1 MGTWQKRARIVL
13 AIFGVAVA
21 VVVYQSIGERRIST
35 APAAA
40 PRTDPKAQFE
50 VQQGE
55 AQRLRA
61 GERDFSIK
69 FARSLAYDDG
79 SQKMFEVTITVNKPD
94 GRAYVV
100 TAGEAT
106 AGKDQRERQLAGHV
120 RLKVSDGFEMT
131 TDRASHNQDDSIVR
145 APGAIAFSKGHM
157 TGSGGNATYDQTR
170 DILTITEQAKV
181 NMSDDK
187 GQPTTDF
194 NAGTAV
200 LDRQQNTLT
209 LDGQAHVLR
218 NQQVIDADHVLTRLS
233 DDEQIVQYLELRNN
247 ARVTGGA
254 SIDSMSARDIDM
266 DYSDD
271 GQALERVVLNGGAGV
286 AMKSSS
292 GPGRQ
297 IVGES
302 LEVRLAP
309 DGAIVALV
317 GRDKVRLDLP
327 ASGDT
332 PAGSISADTLEG
344 TGEAGRGLTAT
355 DFRGKVEYRE
365 AGKRGAMDRVVRAQS
380 LTAMLVDDAI
390 SDATF
395 KERVTFEDQGLS
407 ARAAEI
413 SYQPKANK
421 ITLRG
426 TDAGGPPHVSVDQ
439 ISIDARMIDVGLEG
453 RQISATE
460 VKTTLAPQKTG
471 QARDSA
477 SSGVAIPGL
486 LKQDQIANIN
496 ANALDYR
503 GQAGQAVYRGG
514 ATLWQGSTTIRAD
527 TITLDQ
533 QKNNLVA
540 AGSAKSTLELDTGLS
555 SGSGNEIRYDDEKR
569 LVTYSGAT
577 LPPTTERGA
586 GSAGARSGAPTD
598 SRRAVP
604 VRDAQLSG
612 PQGDLRG
619 ERIEIVLAKEGNKV
633 ERLEGYTGVTL
644 KLDKRTAV
652 GSRLTYYASEER
664 YVMSATGTTRVK
676 VTDVKT
682 AASGAV
688 TCSETVG
695 RTLTF
700 YKSTDTISVDGNDQN
715 RTETQMTSCAPP
727 SSR

>member
-1 MGTWQKRARIVL
+1 MSWQRRTRIGL
-13 AIFGVAVA
+13 AIFGAAVA
-21 VVVYQSIGERRIST
+21 TVVYFSIGERRSS
-35 APAAA
+35 APPVPA
-40 PRTDPKAQFE
+40 PREDPNSQVE
-50 VQQGE
+50 VLQGE

-61 GERDFSIK
+61 TVRDFSIK
-69 FARSLAYDDG
+69 FARSLAYGDG
-79 SQKMFEVTITVNKPD
+79 SQKMFEVQITVSKSD
-94 GRAYVV
+94 GRTYVV
-100 TAGEAT
+100 TADEAI
-106 AGKDQRERQLAGHV
+106 AGKDQRERQLTGHV
-120 RLKVSDGFEMT
+120 VLKVSDGFELT
-131 TDRASHNQDDSIVR
+131 TDRATHNQDDSIVR
-145 APGAIAFSKGHM
+145 APGAVRFSRGHM

-170 DILTITEQAKV
+170 DILTITEQAKI
-181 NMSDDK
+181 NMSDEK

-233 DDEQIVQYLELRNN
+233 DDEQIVQYIELRNN
-247 ARVTGGA
+247 ARVTGGT

-271 GQALERVVLNGGAGV
+271 GRALERVALNGGAGV
-286 AMKSSS
+286 AMQASS
-292 GPGRQ
+292 GAGRQ
-297 IVGES
+297 IVGEV
-302 LEVRLAP
+302 LDVRLAP
-309 DGAIVALV
+309 DGAIIALI

-344 TGEAGRGLTAT
+344 TGEAGRGLTT
-355 DFRGKVEYRE
+355 TEFRGKVEYRE

-380 LTAMLVDDAI
+380 LTAMLADDAI

-413 SYQPKANK
+413 SYQPKQNK
-421 ITLRG
+421 IVLRG

-439 ISIDARMIDVGLEG
+439 ISIDARTIDVGLEG
-453 RQISATE
+453 RRITGTE
-460 VKTTLAPQKTG
+460 VKTTLAPQKNA
-471 QARDSA
+471 QARDS
-477 SSGVAIPGL
+477 STGGIAIPGL
-486 LKQDQIANIN
+486 LKQDQAANIN

-503 GQAGQAVYRGG
+503 GEAGEAVYRGG

-527 TITLDQ
+527 AISLDQ
-533 QKNNLVA
+533 QKSNLVA
-540 AGSAKSTLELDTGLS
+540 TGSAKSTLELDTGLS
-555 SGSGNEIRYDDEKR
+555 SGSGNEIRYEDQKR
-569 LVTYSGAT
+569 LVTYSGAP
-577 LPPTTERGA
+577 LPPTTERGT
-586 GSAGARSGAPTD
+586 GSAGARNGPPSDA
-598 SRRAVP
+598 RRAVP
-604 VRDAQLSG
+604 VRGAQLSG

-644 KLDKRTAV
+644 KLDTRTAV
-652 GSRLTYYASEER
+652 GSRLTYYAGEER
-664 YVMSATGTTRVK
+664 YVMSAAGTTRVT
-676 VTDVKT
+676 VTDVQT
-682 AASGAV
+682 APSGAV
-688 TCSETVG
+688 TCRETVG

-700 YKSTDTISVDGNDQN
+700 YKSADTISVDGNDQN
-715 RTETQMTSCAPP
+715 RTETQVKACAPP

>member
-1 MGTWQKRARIVL
+1 MNWQRRTRIGL
-13 AIFGVAVA
+13 AIFGAAVA
-21 VVVYQSIGERRIST
+21 TVVYFSIGERRAPT
-35 APAAA
+35 APVQV
-40 PRTDPKAQFE
+40 PRFDPNSQVE
-50 VQQGE
+50 VEQGE

-61 GERDFSIK
+61 TVRDFSIK
-69 FARSLAYDDG
+69 FARSLAYGDG
-79 SQKMFEVTITVNKPD
+79 SQKMFEVQITVNKAD
-94 GRAYVV
+94 GRTYVV
-100 TAGEAT
+100 TADEAI
-106 AGKDQRERQLAGHV
+106 AGKDQRQRQLTGHV
-120 RLKVSDGFEMT
+120 VLKVSDGFELT
-131 TDRASHNQDDSIVR
+131 TDRATHNQDDSIVR
-145 APGAIAFSKGHM
+145 APGAVAFSKGHM
-157 TGSGGNATYDQTR
+157 TGSGGDAIYDQTR
-170 DILTITEQAKV
+170 DILTIAEQAKI
-181 NMSDDK
+181 NMTDEK

-194 NAGTAV
+194 SAGTAV

-233 DDEQIVQYLELRNN
+233 DDEQIVQYIELRNN
-247 ARVTGGA
+247 ARVTGGT

-271 GQALERVVLNGGAGV
+271 GRALERVTLNGGAGV
-286 AMKSSS
+286 AMKGSS
-292 GPGRQ
+292 GAGRQ
-297 IVGES
+297 IVGEA
-302 LEVRLAP
+302 LDVRLAP
-309 DGAIVALV
+309 DGAIIALI

-344 TGEAGRGLTAT
+344 TGEAGRGLTTT

-365 AGKRGAMDRVVRAQS
+365 AGKRGAMDRIVRAQS
-380 LTAMLVDDAI
+380 LTAMLADDAI

-395 KERVTFEDQGLS
+395 KERVTFEDQGLR

-413 SYQPKANK
+413 SYLPKQNK
-421 ITLRG
+421 IVLRG

-439 ISIDARMIDVGLEG
+439 ISIDARTIDVGLEG
-453 RQISATE
+453 RQIMATE
-460 VKTTLAPQKTG
+460 VKTALAPQKNA
-471 QARDSA
+471 QARDS
-477 SSGVAIPGL
+477 STSGIAIPGL
-486 LKQDQIANIN
+486 LKQDQAANIN

-503 GQAGQAVYRGG
+503 GQDGQAVYRGG

-527 TITLDQ
+527 AISLDQ
-533 QKNNLVA
+533 QKSNLVA
-540 AGSAKSTLELDTGLS
+540 TGSAKSTLELDTGLS
-555 SGSGNEIRYDDEKR
+555 SGSGNEIRYDDQKR
-569 LVTYSGAT
+569 LVTYSGAP

-586 GSAGARSGAPTD
+586 GSAGARIGAPSD
-598 SRRAVP
+598 ARRAVP

-619 ERIEIVLAKEGNKV
+619 ERIEIALAKEGNKV

-664 YVMSATGTTRVK
+664 YVMSAAGTTRVT
-676 VTDVKT
+676 VTDVQT
-682 AASGAV
+682 APSGAV
-688 TCSETVG
+688 TCRETVG

-715 RTETQMTSCAPP
+715 RTETQVKACAPP

>member
-1 MGTWQKRARIVL
+1 MSWQRRTRIGL
-13 AIFGVAVA
+13 AIFGAAVA
-21 VVVYQSIGERRIST
+21 TVVYLSIGERR
-35 APAAA
+35 APVA
-40 PRTDPKAQFE
+40 PVQVPRIDPNSQVE
-50 VQQGE
+50 VEQGE

-61 GERDFSIK
+61 TVRDFSIK
-69 FARSLAYDDG
+69 FARSLAYGDG
-79 SQKMFEVTITVNKPD
+79 SQKMFEVQITVNKAD
-94 GRAYVV
+94 GRTYVV
-100 TAGEAT
+100 TADEAI
-106 AGKDQRERQLAGHV
+106 AGKDQRERQLTGHV
-120 RLKVSDGFEMT
+120 VVKVSDGFELT
-131 TDRASHNQDDSIVR
+131 TDRATHNQDDSIVR
-145 APGAIAFSKGHM
+145 APGAVAFSKGHM
-157 TGSGGNATYDQTR
+157 TGSGGDATYDQTR
-170 DILTITEQAKV
+170 DILTIAEQAKV
-181 NMSDDK
+181 NMSDEK

-233 DDEQIVQYLELRNN
+233 DDEQIVQYIELRNN
-247 ARVTGGA
+247 ARVTGGT

-271 GQALERVVLNGGAGV
+271 GRALERVTLNGGAGV
-286 AMKSSS
+286 AMKGSS
-292 GPGRQ
+292 GTGRQ
-297 IVGES
+297 IVGEA
-302 LEVRLAP
+302 LDVRLAP
-309 DGAIVALV
+309 DGTIIALI

-332 PAGSISADTLEG
+332 PAGSIRADALEG
-344 TGEAGRGLTAT
+344 TGEAGRGLTT
-355 DFRGKVEYRE
+355 TEFRGKVEYRE
-365 AGKRGAMDRVVRAQS
+365 AGKRGGMDRVVRAQS
-380 LTAMLVDDAI
+380 LTAMLADDAI

-413 SYQPKANK
+413 SYQPKQNK
-421 ITLRG
+421 IVLRG

-439 ISIDARMIDVGLEG
+439 ISIDARTIDVGLEG
-453 RQISATE
+453 RRITATE
-460 VKTTLAPQKTG
+460 VKTTLAPQKNA
-471 QARDSA
+471 QARN
-477 SSGVAIPGL
+477 SSTSGIAIPGL
-486 LKQDQIANIN
+486 LKQDQAANIN

-503 GQAGQAVYRGG
+503 GEDGQAVYRGG

-527 TITLDQ
+527 AISLDQ
-533 QKNNLVA
+533 QKSNLVA
-540 AGSAKSTLELDTGLS
+540 TGSAKSTLELDTGLS
-555 SGSGNEIRYDDEKR
+555 SGSGNEIRYDDQKR
-569 LVTYSGAT
+569 LVTYSGAP
-577 LPPTTERGA
+577 LPPTTERGT
-586 GSAGARSGAPTD
+586 GSAGARSGAPSDTQ
-598 SRRAVP
+598 RAVP

-619 ERIEIVLAKEGNKV
+619 ERIEIALAKEGNKV

-664 YVMSATGTTRVK
+664 YVMSAAGTTRVT
-676 VTDVKT
+676 VTDVQT
-682 AASGAV
+682 APSGAV
-688 TCSETVG
+688 TCRETVG

-715 RTETQMTSCAPP
+715 RTETQVKACAPP